1 MTVRIRPPPRRYLPP
16 GLPYAA
22 GVGPT
27 ADTFSALAPLLR
39 VRPQIQQFCRFGS
52 PWVAEHGAE
61 RSGWAPFHIV
71 TRGSCLLDAADQ
83 KGIRLGTGDVVLLPH
98 GGTHVLY
105 SLSGP
110 SGSRA
115 GSSAPQ
121 PSMAAHDPPLRLSRL
136 SSGLVLKTNT
146 GIDADAQVVCG
157 RLRFEQVHDNMVLA
171 VLPPVIVMRAA
182 EQSGDSQRV
191 QQLAAAMRQEIEAD
205 QPGAAA
211 IAGDLASALLIMVL
225 RAYLRHP
232 RTARELPASA
242 GVLALLEQRPTGKAL
257 AAMLAAPGRAWTLD
271 ELASAAG
278 TSRAT
283 LVRAFQRVG
292 GIAPLALLAQ
302 LRLNLARHRLA
313 STREPIAT
321 IAATFGY
328 QSESSFSRA
337 YRRRF
342 GVAPGH
348 TRHARARPAP

>member
-1 MTVRIRPPPRRYLPP
+1 MLSGASAVPPPNRGNR
-16 GLPYAA
+16 
-22 GVGPT
+22 VEST

-39 VRPQIQQFCRFGS
+39 VRPQIRQFCRFGS

-71 TRGSCLLDAADQ
+71 TQGSCLLDAADQ
-83 KGIRLGTGDVVLLPH
+83 KAIRLGTGDVVLLPH
-98 GGTHVLY
+98 GGAHVLY
-105 SLSGP
+105 SP
-110 SGSRA
+110 NRPADVA
-115 GSSAPQ
+115 GAARPA
-121 PSMAAHDPPLRLSRL
+121 MAARSPTMRLSHL
-136 SSGLVLKTNT
+136 GSGLELKTNT
-146 GIDADAQVVCG
+146 GVDVNARIVCG

-171 VLPPVIVMRAA
+171 VLPPVIVIRAA
-182 EQSGDSQRV
+182 ERGGDAQRV

-205 QPGAAA
+205 RPGAAA

-225 RAYLRHP
+225 RAYLQRP

-242 GVLALLEQRPTGKAL
+242 GILALLEQRPTGKAL
-257 AAMLAAPGRAWTLD
+257 AAMLAAPGQAWTLD
-271 ELASAAG
+271 ELASTAG

-321 IAATFGY
+321 IAANFGY

-348 TRHARARPAP
+348 ARRT